1 MLLVSSFGEDL
12 LRSPKSPLGPLIRFD
27 RFITFVAFKDIRTI
41 SFEFFV
47 DTEFTNIGE
56 EDSVSVVYRIL
67 AETRI
72 TSTVHDNLH
81 E

>member
-1 MLLVSSFGEDL
+1 LEETCSG
-12 LRSPKSPLGPLIRFD
+12 LRKALGPLIWFD
-27 RFITFVAFKDIRTI
+27 RFITFVTLKDVRTI
-41 SFEFFV
+41 SFECFV

-72 TSTVHDNLH
+72 TFTVHDNLH